1 GPAKYVG
8 PAIIRISDTIISTL
22 HFGRKELFGR
32 TDIIGMEP
40 IIVTTVTNLPRPTTG
55 STDSSATSLRIERI
69 VTTVR
74 QGNLDRHDKPAMT
87 RTDVINVIH
96 GTTPSIVRT

>member
-1 GPAKYVG
+1 LIALID
-8 PAIIRISDTIISTL
+8 IIATPLSN
-22 HFGRKELFGR
+22 GRKELFGR
-32 TDIIGMEP
+32 ADIIGMEP

-55 STDSSATSLRIERI
+55 STNSFATSLRIERI

-96 GTTPSIVRT
+96 DTTPSIVRT